1 MKNRYDYICEEVQQ
15 AKDSRCSNPSG
26 ELLFYYR
33 GHSDIDWDL
42 VPTIIRSRRKV
53 TEYSEICRA
62 MNDGNWSLA
71 DSAFVNIARMQ
82 HYGYATRFLDYT
94 TSLDVALYFACND
107 SNYYHRDGCISIC
120 PYSSNETS
128 FSAEY
133 LLNESSELEIVKK
146 YPNGGTAKVYVRAN
160 HPKNPMCCDL
170 LSKTNAELKKLLNEQ
185 HIDCDDRTK
194 NACIR
199 TAIWRHYSDDLQ
211 LEPTEIELSKGDGK
225 SIKEKVLS
233 QLPVYALFQADRKNC
248 DGDSEIQDP
257 LKVATKTIMQS
268 PEVAD
273 KLAEVANLVRSQL
286 RDVAQRTLD
295 KLREMDQDVANSLT
309 PVIPDDTLKWWD
321 VFKSVT
327 ITGDNDIPINKRG
340 SGVRRLILLSFFRAE
355 ADRAREATD
364 NQSIIYAIEEPE
376 TSQHAHN
383 QQVLINSLKEIAQSP
398 GVQVILTT
406 HSGFVVKSLGFENI
420 RLIYDDA
427 HGKNV
432 LPVNAQSLPYPSLN
446 EINYIVFDEITEEY
460 HDELYGYIVAED
472 KLSDFIRGKPKR
484 SYIRDQVDRH
494 THQHTAIHEQKIL
507 TEYIRHQIHHPEN
520 RLNTHYTQAEL
531 KESIE
536 LMRTFIALNMN
547 SPEEL

>member
-1 MKNRYDYICEEVQQ
+1 
-15 AKDSRCSNPSG
+15 
-26 ELLFYYR
+26 
-33 GHSDIDWDL
+33 
-42 VPTIIRSRRKV
+42 
-53 TEYSEICRA
+53 
-62 MNDGNWSLA
+62 
-71 DSAFVNIARMQ
+71 
-82 HYGYATRFLDYT
+82 
-94 TSLDVALYFACND
+94 
-107 SNYYHRDGCISIC
+107 
-120 PYSSNETS
+120 
-128 FSAEY
+128 
-133 LLNESSELEIVKK
+133 
-146 YPNGGTAKVYVRAN
+146 
-160 HPKNPMCCDL
+160 MCCDL
-170 LSKTNAELKKLLNEQ
+170 LSKTNAELKKLLKEQ

-199 TAIWRHYSDDLQ
+199 TAIWRYYSDDLQ

-233 QLPVYALFQADRKNC
+233 QLPAYALFQADRKNC

-460 HDELYGYIVAED
+460 HDELYGYIEY
-472 KLSDFIRGKPKR
+472 KGKMNEFR
-484 SYIRDQVDRH
+484 SGKTRIPYRRLDRDRH
-494 THQHTAIHEQKIL
+494 TNEPIIKDEQKIL

-520 RLNTHYTQAEL
+520 HLNQHYTQAEL

-536 LMRTFIALNMN
+536 LMRTFIALNIN
-547 SPEEL
+547 SSEEQ

>member
-1 MKNRYDYICEEVQQ
+1 MRLTTLKLKNFR
-15 AKDSRCSNPSG
+15 G
-26 ELLFYYR
+26 YR
-33 GHSDIDWDL
+33 GETVVGFDDL
-42 VPTIIRSRRKV
+42 T
-53 TEYSEICRA
+53 
-62 MNDGNWSLA
+62 
-71 DSAFVNIARMQ
+71 AFVGKNDVGKSTILEA
-82 HYGYATRFLDYT
+82 LDIFFNDKN
-94 TSLDVALYFACND
+94 SVAKIEKGDINKQ
-107 SNYYHRDGCISIC
+107 SQQDGDTDICISACFSELPERLVID
-120 PYSSNETS
+120 SSNETS

-146 YPNGGTAKVYVRAN
+146 YPNGGTAKVYVRAK

-199 TAIWRHYSDDLQ
+199 TAIWRYYSDNLQ

-233 QLPVYALFQADRKNC
+233 QLPAYALFQADRKNC

-383 QQVLINSLKEIAQSP
+383 QQVLINSLKEIAQLP

-460 HDELYGYIVAED
+460 HDELYGYIDYKGKMNEFRSGKTRIPYRRLDRD
-472 KLSDFIRGKPKR
+472 K
-484 SYIRDQVDRH
+484 H
-494 THQHTAIHEQKIL
+494 TNEPIIKDEQKIL

-520 RLNTHYTQAEL
+520 HLNQHYTQAEL

-536 LMRTFIALNMN
+536 LMRAFIALNIN
-547 SPEEL
+547 SSEEQ

>member
-1 MKNRYDYICEEVQQ
+1 MRLTTLKLKNFR
-15 AKDSRCSNPSG
+15 G
-26 ELLFYYR
+26 YR
-33 GHSDIDWDL
+33 GETVVGFDDL
-42 VPTIIRSRRKV
+42 T
-53 TEYSEICRA
+53 
-62 MNDGNWSLA
+62 
-71 DSAFVNIARMQ
+71 AFVGKNDVGKSTILEA
-82 HYGYATRFLDYT
+82 LDIFFNDKN
-94 TSLDVALYFACND
+94 SVAKIEKGDINKQ
-107 SNYYHRDGCISIC
+107 SQQDGDTDICISACFSELPERIVID
-120 PYSSNETS
+120 SSNETS

-233 QLPVYALFQADRKNC
+233 QLPAYALFQADRKNC

-309 PVIPDDTLKWWD
+309 PVIPDDTLKW
-321 VFKSVT
+321 
-327 ITGDNDIPINKRG
+327 
-340 SGVRRLILLSFFRAE
+340 
-355 ADRAREATD
+355 
-364 NQSIIYAIEEPE
+364 
-376 TSQHAHN
+376 
-383 QQVLINSLKEIAQSP
+383 
-398 GVQVILTT
+398 
-406 HSGFVVKSLGFENI
+406 
-420 RLIYDDA
+420 
-427 HGKNV
+427 
-432 LPVNAQSLPYPSLN
+432 
-446 EINYIVFDEITEEY
+446 
-460 HDELYGYIVAED
+460 
-472 KLSDFIRGKPKR
+472 
-484 SYIRDQVDRH
+484 
-494 THQHTAIHEQKIL
+494 
-507 TEYIRHQIHHPEN
+507 
-520 RLNTHYTQAEL
+520 
-531 KESIE
+531 
-536 LMRTFIALNMN
+536 
-547 SPEEL
+547 

>member
-1 MKNRYDYICEEVQQ
+1 MKLTKLKLKNFRGYREE
-15 AKDSRCSNPSG
+15 
-26 ELLFYYR
+26 
-33 GHSDIDWDL
+33 
-42 VPTIIRSRRKV
+42 TIINFDDL
-53 TEYSEICRA
+53 T
-62 MNDGNWSLA
+62 
-71 DSAFVNIARMQ
+71 AFVGKNDVGKSTILEA
-82 HYGYATRFLDYT
+82 LDIFFNDKN
-94 TSLDVALYFACND
+94 SVAKMEKGDINKQ
-107 SNYYHRDGCISIC
+107 SQQDGDTDICISACFSELPERIVID
-120 PYSSNETS
+120 SSNETS

-146 YPNGGTAKVYVRAN
+146 YPNGGAAKVYIRAN

-170 LSKTNAELKKLLNEQ
+170 LSKTNTELKKILNEQ
-185 HIDCDDRTK
+185 HIECDDRTK

-199 TAIWRHYSDDLQ
+199 AAIWHNYSTDLQ
-211 LEPTEIELSKGDGK
+211 LEPTVIELSKGDGK
-225 SIKEKVLS
+225 SIKEKILS
-233 QLPVYALFQADRKNC
+233 QLPAYALFQADRKNS

-257 LKVATKTIMQS
+257 LKVATKAIMQS
-268 PEVAD
+268 PEVARQ
-273 KLAEVANLVRSQL
+273 LEEIANLVRSQL

-295 KLREMDQDVANSLT
+295 KLREIDQDVANSLT

-327 ITGDNDIPINKRG
+327 ITGDNDIPINKRR

-355 ADRAREATD
+355 ADRAREATG

-383 QQVLINSLKEIAQSP
+383 QQVLINSLKEIAQLP
-398 GVQVILTT
+398 GTQVILTT

-460 HDELYGYIVAED
+460 HDELYGYIDYKGKMNEFRSGKTQIPYRRLDRD
-472 KLSDFIRGKPKR
+472 K
-484 SYIRDQVDRH
+484 H
-494 THQHTAIHEQKIL
+494 TNEPIIKDEHKIL

-520 RLNTHYTQAEL
+520 HLNRHYTQAEL
-531 KESIE
+531 KESID

-547 SPEEL
+547 SLEDL